1 MTPRKIRSAR
11 LRAKPAAGKPDGFR
25 LFDLRVSD
33 ETHFTTFDVV
43 LRHLADGG
51 WQSELVIG
59 GPPDKGKGCEGSSQR
74 EALVALADWTRRAA
88 DGLALLVA
96 EDAKVTTEIVEVEGR
111 AAPPEGE

>member
-1 MTPRKIRSAR
+1 MTPRKIKSAR
-11 LRAKPAAGKPDGFR
+11 LRAKPASGKPDGFR

-43 LRHLADGG
+43 LRHLTDGR
-51 WQSELVIG
+51 WQAELVVG
-59 GPPDKGKGCEGSSQR
+59 GPPDKGTGCQGEDQH

-111 AAPPEGE
+111 ATDPEVG